1 MKRYYKD
8 GKVGTLNEL
17 FPNTSFPK
25 TGQDAIAK
33 EKGAIPV
40 IENVVLGDYQTADWH
55 DGKVVGD
62 NYQFFTVRDKPDAEV
77 WEEVRNQRNNLLTAT
92 DLFGLSDITMS
103 NDMKTYRQSLRDVP
117 QNNGD
122 PKNITWPKEP
132 S

>member
-8 GKVGTLNEL
+8 K
-17 FPNTSFPK
+17 K
-25 TGQDAIAK
+25 
-33 EKGAIPV
+33 
-40 IENVVLGDYQTADWH
+40 
-55 DGKVVGD
+55 VGD
-62 NYQFFTVRDKPDAEV
+62 NYQFFTVRDKTNAEI

-122 PKNITWPKEP
+122 PKNITWPTKP
-132 S
+132 

>member
-55 DGKVVGD
+55 DGKKVGD
-62 NYQFFTVRDKPDAEV
+62 NYQFFTVSGFFTPSFLMDFLIFS
-77 WEEVRNQRNNLLTAT
+77 NI
-92 DLFGLSDITMS
+92 LFCLGCSS
-103 NDMKTYRQSLRDVP
+103 HQ
-117 QNNGD
+117 
-122 PKNITWPKEP
+122 E
-132 S
+132 